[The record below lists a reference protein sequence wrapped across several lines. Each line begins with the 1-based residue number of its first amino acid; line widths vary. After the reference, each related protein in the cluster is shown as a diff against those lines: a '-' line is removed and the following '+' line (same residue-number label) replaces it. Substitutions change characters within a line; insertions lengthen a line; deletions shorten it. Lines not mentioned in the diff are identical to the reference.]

1 MGLLKN
7 LSGVRPSRVLR
18 RSAPPRRAFRGPDRR
33 EKAQG
38 PRRGTL
44 SRPLRWLGAGLGFLV
59 RALLIAWASLAI
71 YYSNLPWPGLRL
83 ALAVAFAGFATWA
96 FWVSRAA
103 AHAGGLGACSSSA
116 WSRGGSPSRPR
127 TIVPGGRKS
136 R

>member
-44 SRPLRWLGAGLGFLV
+44 PGPLRWLGAGLGFLV
-59 RALLIAWASLAI
+59 RALLTAWASLAI

-83 ALAVAFAGFATWA
+83 ALAVAFAAFAVWA
-96 FWVSRAA
+96 LWLSRRRRMPAA
-103 AHAGGLGACSSSA
+103 LVVLFLGVVGVVDRHPALA
-116 WSRGGSPSRPR
+116 
-127 TIVPGGRKS
+127 
-136 R
+136 